1 VAILNESGKQL
12 DNGERGEICC
22 RGPLVTPG
30 YYKKPEATEEARKF
44 GWHHTGDVG
53 MLDEHGY
60 LYIVDRL
67 KDMIITGGF
76 NVFSAEVEAPILAI
90 PEVLECAVI
99 GVPDEKWGEA
109 IKAIVV
115 LRDGM
120 EITAEEI
127 LTRTRKDLGG
137 VKTPKSLEFW
147 PSIPK
152 TNVGK
157 TDKKA
162 IREKFTD

>member
-1 VAILNESGKQL
+1 
-12 DNGERGEICC
+12 
-22 RGPLVTPG
+22 
-30 YYKKPEATEEARKF
+30 
-44 GWHHTGDVG
+44 
-53 MLDEHGY
+53 
-60 LYIVDRL
+60 
-67 KDMIITGGF
+67 MIITGGF

-127 LTRTRKDLGG
+127 LTRIRKDLGG